1 MSCSSDNSSSNN
13 KSSKLIKY
21 KIWSCSK
28 CNQLPSLELIYKN
41 DTFLNSTQNLLNIC
55 KTFIHA
61 YGVSCNLPDAN
72 ITYLRPE
79 YIKNIYF
86 DYESI
91 THSYITIMLNRD
103 KHVPRG
109 RKGNKK
115 YYPTNRCRL
124 LVYKQ

>member
-1 MSCSSDNSSSNN
+1 MSC
-13 KSSKLIKY
+13 SSKLIKY
-21 KIWSCSK
+21 SICSCSK
-28 CNQLPSLELIYKN
+28 CDQLPSLELIYKN
-41 DTFLNSTQNLLNIC
+41 GTFLKSTQNLINIC
-55 KTFIHA
+55 SAFIHA
-61 YGVSCNLPDAN
+61 YGVSCNLPDKD

-86 DYESI
+86 DYESV
-91 THSYITIMLNRD
+91 THSYITIELNR
-103 KHVPRG
+103 KINVPRG